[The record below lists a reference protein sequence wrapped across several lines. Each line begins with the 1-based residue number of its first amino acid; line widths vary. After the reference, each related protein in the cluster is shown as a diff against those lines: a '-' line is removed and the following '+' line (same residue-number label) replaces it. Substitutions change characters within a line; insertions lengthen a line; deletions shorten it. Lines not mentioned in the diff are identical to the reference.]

1 MFLFTPFLL
10 PVLLLLEEPFSSAE
24 FVSGSGN
31 VSDLGSGQF
40 TEETPTAETT
50 PPVADPLSADFAG
63 ERMSWSGVDTR
74 C

>member
-10 PVLLLLEEPFSSAE
+10 PLLLLLEEPFASAE
-24 FVSGSGN
+24 IVSGSGN
-31 VSDLGSGQF
+31 VSDLGSGQVM
-40 TEETPTAETT
+40 EETPTPAET

-63 ERMSWSGVDTR
+63 ERMSWSIVDTR